1 MASGSCRP
9 GRALASPDPG
19 YVHPT
24 TPPPARA
31 RGPPGA
37 SPATWRGSSWAR
49 MVIAHS
55 KALDP
60 SRPVTFVTNSNYA
73 ADKGAP
79 YVDVICVNSCYSWYH
94 DYRHLELIQLQLATQ
109 FENWCK
115 MFQKPI
121 IQSKYRAE
129 MIAGF
134 H

>member
-19 YVHPT
+19 
-24 TPPPARA
+24 
-31 RGPPGA
+31 
-37 SPATWRGSSWAR
+37 
-49 MVIAHS
+49 MVIAHA

-73 ADKGAP
+73 AEK
-79 YVDVICVNSCYSWYH
+79 
-94 DYRHLELIQLQLATQ
+94 HLELIQLQLATQ

>member
-49 MVIAHS
+49 MVIAHA

-73 ADKGAP
+73 AEK
-79 YVDVICVNSCYSWYH
+79 
-94 DYRHLELIQLQLATQ
+94 HLELIQLQLATQ

>member
-1 MASGSCRP
+1 MASGSCSP

-19 YVHPT
+19 
-24 TPPPARA
+24 
-31 RGPPGA
+31 
-37 SPATWRGSSWAR
+37 
-49 MVIAHS
+49 MVIAHA

-73 ADKGAP
+73 AEKWAP
-79 YVDVICVNSCYSWYH
+79 YVDVICVNSYYSWYL
-94 DYRHLELIQLQLATQ
+94 DYRHLELIQLQLTTQ